1 MNTAITF
8 TPYEVIQIVLWLCGA
23 VISISTA
30 TAIIIKIIHKAKQP
44 DTERDE
50 ALKKHQQLLEN
61 DNKRLKELEDSNKII
76 MQSMLALMSHAIDGN
91 HTEDLKIARD
101 DLQKY
106 LIRR

>member
-1 MNTAITF
+1 MTF
-8 TPYEVIQIVLWLCGA
+8 TLTQLWQMFLAMCGSIATIAGAAA
-23 VISISTA
+23 VIY
-30 TAIIIKIIHKAKQP
+30 AIYKKAKQP

-50 ALKKHQQLLEN
+50 TLERHSKLLDN

-91 HTEDLKIARD
+91 HTEDLKQARD